1 MDERKTLKNQK
12 HTIVMDE
19 RQKLCITG
27 VLDVLNFDEE
37 MIVMETT
44 MGMLSIEG
52 EDLHISKLDL
62 VSGELSVDGEIQTI
76 AYNDKE
82 QNSKKGGSFFSK
94 MFK

>member
-12 HTIVMDE
+12 HTIVLDE
-19 RQKLCITG
+19 RQKLNVTG

-37 MIVMETT
+37 IIVMETT

-62 VSGELSVDGEIQTI
+62 VLGELNVDGEIGTV

-82 QNSKKGGSFFSK
+82 QSGKKGGSLFSK